1 MNNTKVLKVYNPKLI
16 TGRWSKFS
24 YYIKNKISKI
34 RYKLLS
40 LFIDLEN
47 SKEYEHGNL
56 GIHNHRMIVDNWYK
70 FAYYFKCVMYRLRYK
85 FLSFLV
91 DVILTILMLIFF
103 ILLCIVVGLITFVAM
118 TILINPKSFS
128 SYG

>member
-1 MNNTKVLKVYNPKLI
+1 MNNTKVLKVYNRKLI
-16 TGRWSKFS
+16 TGRWSEFS

-34 RYKLLS
+34 HYKLLS

-47 SKEYEHGNL
+47 SKEYDPGDL

-70 FAYYFKCVMYRLRYK
+70 FAYYVKCIMYRLRYK

-103 ILLCIVVGLITFVAM
+103 ILLCLVVGSITFVAM
-118 TILINPKSFS
+118 TILVNPKSFS
-128 SYG
+128 HYG